1 MKLHLSTL
9 LGIVCLLFTGIMQSY
24 ADTTSPSTLLWYSQP
39 AKCWLEA
46 MPIGNS
52 RMGAME
58 YGGTEWEELQLNEET
73 FWTGSPYCND
83 SKKSASRLDEVR
95 QLIFQ
100 GQEEKAAGIINK
112 DFVVGPHG
120 MRYLSLGSMKLHF
133 DGHDKATNYYRDLNL
148 ETATATTSYEVEG
161 VKFSRTTFASIPD
174 GVIIMR
180 INADKANAI
189 NFSLGYTSEMEY
201 KVGVKKNTLTATIKN
216 EEQEGVPAGLT
227 AQCVIKVLTDGK
239 VIGGKENI
247 SVENASGATI
257 IISAATNYINYHNIS
272 GNALKKAEALIA
284 KATKKGY
291 DNILSDHLKAYK
303 AQFDRVRLTLPAS
316 KASKSETAKRVADFA
331 VNGNDQALV
340 ALMFHF
346 GRYLLISSSQP
357 GGQAA
362 NLQGVWNQKKKAPWD
377 SKYTININ
385 TEMNYWPAE
394 VTNLQE
400 TAEPLYSLIRDLS
413 VTGSKTAS
421 TMYGCRGWMA
431 HHNTDLWR
439 IAGPVDGATWG
450 MFPNGGAWLS
460 THIWQH
466 YLYSGDKDFLQSYY
480 PILANAARFYLDYM
494 QKDPRN
500 GWLVAVPSVSPE
512 HGPRGKKTPVTA
524 GCTMDNQIIFDALH
538 QALSALRIVDAGNV
552 AFADSLS
559 HAISLLPPMHIGQ
572 YNQLQEWIQD
582 ADDPKDEHRHI
593 SQLYGL
599 YPSNQISPYS
609 QPLLFQAAR
618 NTLLQR
624 GDMATGWSL
633 GWKTNFWARMLDG
646 NHAYKII
653 SNMLRLLP
661 NEGKEQEYPDG
672 RTFPNLFDAHPPF
685 QIDGNFGVCAGIA
698 EMLMQSHDG
707 ALHVLPALP
716 DAWTEGEVKGLLAR
730 GGFVIDALKWKAGQ
744 LDCITITSRLG
755 GNLRLRSY
763 VPLKLADGTQLTPA
777 SSSNSNAFYATAD
790 IKDPVISDKITPQL
804 PIIYKVYE
812 YDVETKAG
820 QTLSFV
826 RK

>member
-9 LGIVCLLFTGIMQSY
+9 LGIISLLFTGLMPCY
-24 ADTTSPSTLLWYSQP
+24 ADNTTSSTLLWYSQP

-73 FWTGSPYCND
+73 FWSGSPYCND
-83 SKKSASRLDEVR
+83 SKTSASKLAEVR

-120 MRYLSLGSMKLHF
+120 MRFLSLGSMKLHF
-133 DGHDKATNYYRDLNL
+133 AGHEKATNYYRDLNL
-148 ETATATTSYEVEG
+148 ETATATTRYEVNG

-174 GVIIMR
+174 GIIAMR
-180 INADKANAI
+180 INADKAKAI
-189 NFSLGYTSEMEY
+189 SMSLGYTSEMEY
-201 KVGVKKNTLTATIKN
+201 KVGVKKNTLTAAVKN
-216 EEQEGVPAGLT
+216 VEQEGIPAGLT

-239 VIGGKENI
+239 IISGKEDI
-247 SVENASGATI
+247 SVENASEVTI
-257 IISAATNYINYHNIS
+257 LISAATNFINFHDIS
-272 GNALKKAEALIA
+272 GNALKKAEGFMA

-291 DNILSDHLKAYK
+291 DNILADHLKAYK

-331 VNGNDQALV
+331 TNGNDQALV

-362 NLQGVWNQKKKAPWD
+362 NLQGVWNQKKNAPWD
-377 SKYTININ
+377 GKYTININ
-385 TEMNYWPAE
+385 TEMNYWPSE

-400 TAEPLYSLIRDLS
+400 TAEPLYSLVRDLS

-466 YLYSGDKDFLQSYY
+466 YLYSGDKDFLKTYY

-538 QALSALRIVDAGNV
+538 QALSALRIVDANNT
-552 AFADSLS
+552 AFADSLNY
-559 HAISLLPPMHIGQ
+559 AISQLPPMHIGQ
-572 YNQLQEWIQD
+572 FNQLQEWIQD
-582 ADDPKDEHRHI
+582 ADDPKDQHRHI

-609 QPLLFQAAR
+609 HPLLFQAAR

-653 SNMLRLLP
+653 SNMLHLLP
-661 NEGKEQEYPDG
+661 NEGQEKEYPDG

-716 DAWTEGEVKGLLAR
+716 DAWSEGEVKGLLAR
-730 GGFVIDALKWKAGQ
+730 GGFVIDNLKWKAGQ
-744 LDCITITSRLG
+744 LDRITITSRLG

-777 SSSNSNAFYATAD
+777 SGSNSNAFYATAD
-790 IKDPVISDKITPQL
+790 IKDPIISDKITPQL

-812 YDVETKAG
+812 YDIDTKAG
-820 QTLSFV
+820 QSLSFV